1 MFGVIQW
8 MPAYLI
14 RQFGLGVAEVGFYFG
29 VALGLGAA
37 GGAIVG
43 GLVANYLVKRNF
55 MWLVWLPL
63 ISAVS
68 VFPLYELAIFAP
80 SATVSLGLIMAVN
93 ILGGVSF
100 GPLLTATQTVVLPN
114 MRASASAFVGFTS
127 SVIGVGGGPLLV
139 GILSDYFAPTYGSAV
154 GLQYALAIAVAVTL
168 WGVVHYF
175 LLIKA
180 YPNDRLALDT
190 GS

>member
-1 MFGVIQW
+1 M
-8 MPAYLI
+8 
-14 RQFGLGVAEVGFYFG
+14 
-29 VALGLGAA
+29 
-37 GGAIVG
+37 
-43 GLVANYLVKRNF
+43 
-55 MWLVWLPL
+55 
-63 ISAVS
+63 
-68 VFPLYELAIFAP
+68 
-80 SATVSLGLIMAVN
+80 
-93 ILGGVSF
+93 
-100 GPLLTATQTVVLPN
+100 
-114 MRASASAFVGFTS
+114 
-127 SVIGVGGGPLLV
+127 LV